1 MLKVA
6 AVNVPVTV
14 RDGDLAWDVN
24 PGDYIIA
31 DLNGVVR
38 LPKELAGEVIP
49 LIQKQVEADEKM
61 AEAIKGGMGFSEAAK
76 KFR

>member
-1 MLKVA
+1 MA
-6 AVNVPVTV
+6 GVNVPLEVHH
-14 RDGDLAWDVN
+14 GDLSWDVN

-38 LPKELAGEVIP
+38 LPKDLAEQVLP
-49 LIQKQVEADEKM
+49 LIKAQVEADERM